1 MTQAL
6 VVQKR
11 EMEGLA
17 DALEQGEFGMAQSL
31 VNAMIQ
37 LCPPVD
43 MAEAVA
49 GSELVTELARTNS
62 VLASMLEYTGQHLAE
77 GEKEHINAILELG
90 DKALAKAQG
99 AND

>member
-43 MAEAVA
+43 RAVAVA

-62 VLASMLEYTGQHLAE
+62 VLASMLERMEQHLTDD
-77 GEKEHINAILELG
+77 EKEHINAILELG
-90 DKALAKAQG
+90 DKVLAKVKG
-99 AND
+99 E

>member
-37 LCPPVD
+37 LCPSVD
-43 MAEAVA
+43 RAVAVA

-62 VLASMLEYTGQHLAE
+62 VLASMLECMEQHLTDD
-77 GEKEHINAILELG
+77 EKEHINAILELG
-90 DKALAKAQG
+90 DKVLAKARG
-99 AND
+99 LND

>member
-31 VNAMIQ
+31 VKAMIQ
-37 LCPPVD
+37 LCPSVD
-43 MAEAVA
+43 RAVAVA
-49 GSELVTELARTNS
+49 GPELVTELARTNS
-62 VLASMLEYTGQHLAE
+62 VLASMLEYVGQHLEE

-90 DKALAKAQG
+90 DEVLAKAKGDQ
-99 AND
+99 